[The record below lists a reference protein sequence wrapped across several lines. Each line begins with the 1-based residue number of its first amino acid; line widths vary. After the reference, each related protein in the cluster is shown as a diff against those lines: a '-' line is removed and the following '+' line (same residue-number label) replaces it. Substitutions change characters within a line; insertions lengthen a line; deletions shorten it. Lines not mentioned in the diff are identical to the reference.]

1 MSRHTTLVRCAIA
14 TSVLVLQLLSL
25 DGLIS
30 QHRKPPESQGPDS
43 PKKGDLED
51 RRGRGM
57 PLDENQRQFLGKAIG
72 LLARYPDFDANEEP
86 QGLPEW
92 AYSGPEDA
100 DLRKLAAAYRLGEIA
115 GEGTELERLL
125 NLMNWVHQRLGKG
138 GGDK

>member
-72 LLARYPDFDANEEP
+72 LPLVIRISTPMRSLKDCRN
-86 QGLPEW
+86 GLIL
-92 AYSGPEDA
+92 
-100 DLRKLAAAYRLGEIA
+100 DLRMRTSGSWPRHTASEKLRARG
-115 GEGTELERLL
+115 R
-125 NLMNWVHQRLGKG
+125 NWSGF
-138 GGDK
+138 